1 MQLNLVELKKADRL
15 GLAPGPLEAWV
26 TFFEHWQEELT
37 MANIAYEPVK
47 TALSTIKHLSADE
60 ETRRLAFVR
69 ERAVRDEL
77 TLLKE
82 AEERGTETGIEQGR
96 TEGEACSLQL
106 LLRHRFGDI
115 PSERLGQIA
124 AASPEQ
130 LSRWLIQTIDAA
142 SLDDV
147 FRD

>member
-1 MQLNLVELKKADRL
+1 M
-15 GLAPGPLEAWV
+15 
-26 TFFEHWQEELT
+26 
-37 MANIAYEPVK
+37 
-47 TALSTIKHLSADE
+47 SADE
-60 ETRRLAFVR
+60 ATRRLAFVR

-82 AEERGTETGIEQGR
+82 AEERGIEKGIEQGIEKGVSIGIEKGR
-96 TEGEACSLQL
+96 TEGEAFSLQL
-106 LLRHRFGDI
+106 LLKHRFGDI

-130 LSRWLIQTIDAA
+130 LSRWLIQAIDAA

-147 FRD
+147 FRG

>member
-1 MQLNLVELKKADRL
+1 ML
-15 GLAPGPLEAWV
+15 GRPDSGRCLSRRR
-26 TFFEHWQEELT
+26 
-37 MANIAYEPVK
+37 IPV
-47 TALSTIKHLSADE
+47 SADE
-60 ETRRLAFVR
+60 ESRRLAFVR

-82 AEERGTETGIEQGR
+82 AEERGIEKGIEKGR
-96 TEGEACSLQL
+96 TEGEAFSLQL
-106 LLRHRFGDI
+106 LLKHRFGDI

-130 LSRWLIQTIDAA
+130 LSRWLIQAIDAA

>member
-1 MQLNLVELKKADRL
+1 
-15 GLAPGPLEAWV
+15 
-26 TFFEHWQEELT
+26 

-82 AEERGTETGIEQGR
+82 AEERGIEKGR
-96 TEGEACSLQL
+96 TEGEAFSLQL
-106 LLRHRFGDI
+106 LLKHRFGDI

-130 LSRWLIQTIDAA
+130 LSRWLIQAIDAA